1 MLLLLVLQKQLLLGN
16 VVSVTA
22 AKVPTS
28 KFSLSSNSKKNATL
42 RNPSFIRRETLKVC
56 KLLLIWQWE
65 CQSDSEPRTPF
76 IYSFV
81 THQIKTTFYHIV
93 SIDVAQQANT

>member
-28 KFSLSSNSKKNATL
+28 KFSLSSNSKKCHAAKSQFYPS
-42 RNPSFIRRETLKVC
+42 RNFESM
-56 KLLLIWQWE
+56 Q
-65 CQSDSEPRTPF
+65 
-76 IYSFV
+76 
-81 THQIKTTFYHIV
+81 TFTYLAV
-93 SIDVAQQANT
+93 GMPVR

>member
-28 KFSLSSNSKKNATL
+28 KFSLSSNSKKMPRCEIPVL
-42 RNPSFIRRETLKVC
+42 SVE
-56 KLLLIWQWE
+56 KL
-65 CQSDSEPRTPF
+65 
-76 IYSFV
+76 
-81 THQIKTTFYHIV
+81 
-93 SIDVAQQANT
+93 